1 MSQLNPVVTPIEKV
15 LQVLVAYY
23 RQAEGL
29 EVSEEEL
36 RAWFATLVP
45 QQRHA
50 VTLIS
55 PNCWEL
61 LPECRRYLLE
71 CRGHSL
77 AAYLSSHLT
86 AAELAQWVVQT
97 DNIL

>member
-1 MSQLNPVVTPIEKV
+1 MSQLNPVVTPTEKV

-36 RAWFATLVP
+36 RAWFATLAP
-45 QQRHA
+45 QQRHTI
-50 VTLIS
+50 TLVN
-55 PNCWEL
+55 PNYWLL

-71 CRGHSL
+71 RRGHSL
-77 AAYLSSHLT
+77 ATYLSSHLT
-86 AAELAQWVVQT
+86 ASELAHWLVQA

>member
-15 LQVLVAYY
+15 LQVLVAYH

-29 EVSEEEL
+29 EVSEKEL

-50 VTLIS
+50 VTLVS
-55 PNCWEL
+55 PNC
-61 LPECRRYLLE
+61 
-71 CRGHSL
+71 
-77 AAYLSSHLT
+77 
-86 AAELAQWVVQT
+86 
-97 DNIL
+97 